1 MIGEKVPKIRVKQC
15 FFITEKAPRP
25 NTWPELAPWKFQP
38 GISNDHHAV
47 YENLRLCGPFTV
59 TINSP
64 EIRSGVVSR
73 QPANESQER
82 PIRSVLFVT
91 NGAGEVGRADNRADV
106 ESGGCAHNTRLQVPK
121 KNLCFFF

>member
-1 MIGEKVPKIRVKQC
+1 M
-15 FFITEKAPRP
+15 
-25 NTWPELAPWKFQP
+25 
-38 GISNDHHAV
+38 

-59 TINSP
+59 NIPSP

-73 QPANESQER
+73 QPVNESQER

-121 KNLCFFF
+121 KNPSFFLLASSISKERDLSAISQPARRLTL